1 MTCIKTLFV
10 AAAVAAV
17 SLTATAAT
25 ETLSVSVIGPGGHSN
40 GSYGQT
46 NALHAAARGIL
57 NIEKAVP
64 TAVISGFNGGAT
76 VNAIAADARFDVVL
90 TGDKAALA
98 EQKKLVHKAVADGCA
113 AENAFRN
120 VKAGDTRS
128 GAPAD
133 IRFTVK

>member
-1 MTCIKTLFV
+1 M
-10 AAAVAAV
+10 

-46 NALHAAARGIL
+46 NALHAPARGIL
-57 NIEKAVP
+57 NIEKVP
-64 TAVISGFNGGAT
+64 TAVISVFNGGAT
-76 VNAIAADARFDVVL
+76 VNAIEADARFDVVL

-98 EQKKLVHKAVADGCA
+98 EQKKLVHKAVADGGA

-120 VKAGDTRS
+120 VKAGDKTRS

-133 IRFTVK
+133 IRFTAK

>member
-1 MTCIKTLFV
+1 M
-10 AAAVAAV
+10 
-17 SLTATAAT
+17 
-25 ETLSVSVIGPGGHSN
+25 IGPGGHSN

-46 NALHAAARGIL
+46 NALHAPARGIL

-76 VNAIAADARFDVVL
+76 VNAIEADARFDVVL

-98 EQKKLVHKAVADGCA
+98 EQKKLVHKAVADGGA

-120 VKAGDTRS
+120 VKAGAKTRS

>member
-1 MTCIKTLFV
+1 MKTLFA

-46 NALHAAARGIL
+46 NALHAPARGIL

-76 VNAIAADARFDVVL
+76 VNAIEADARFDVVL
-90 TGDKAALA
+90 TGALR
-98 EQKKLVHKAVADGCA
+98 KTPSV
-113 AENAFRN
+113 
-120 VKAGDTRS
+120 T
-128 GAPAD
+128 
-133 IRFTVK
+133 

>member
-1 MTCIKTLFV
+1 M
-10 AAAVAAV
+10 

-46 NALHAAARGIL
+46 NALHAVARGIL

-76 VNAIAADARFDVVL
+76 VNNIAADARFDVVL

-98 EQKKLVHKAVADGCA
+98 EQKKLVHKAVAVGCA
-113 AENAFRN
+113 VENAFRK
-120 VKAGDTRS
+120 VKAGDKTRS
-128 GAPAD
+128 SAPAD
-133 IRFTVK
+133 IRFTAK

>member
-1 MTCIKTLFV
+1 MKTLFA

-46 NALHAAARGIL
+46 NALHAPARGIL

-76 VNAIAADARFDVVL
+76 VNAIEADARFDVVL
-90 TGDKAALA
+90 TGNKAALA
-98 EQKKLVHKAVADGCA
+98 EQKKLVHKAVADGGA

-120 VKAGDTRS
+120 VKAGDKTRS

-133 IRFTVK
+133 IRFTAK

>member
-1 MTCIKTLFV
+1 M
-10 AAAVAAV
+10 

-25 ETLSVSVIGPGGHSN
+25 ETLSVSVISPGGHS
-40 GSYGQT
+40 SYGQT
-46 NALHAAARGIL
+46 NALHAPARGIL

-76 VNAIAADARFDVVL
+76 VNAIEADARFDVVL

-120 VKAGDTRS
+120 VKAGDKTRS

>member
-1 MTCIKTLFV
+1 MKTLFA

-40 GSYGQT
+40 QT
-46 NALHAAARGIL
+46 NALHAPARGIL

-76 VNAIAADARFDVVL
+76 VNAIEAEARFDVVL

-98 EQKKLVHKAVADGCA
+98 EQKKLVHKAVADGGA

-120 VKAGDTRS
+120 VKAGDKTRS

-133 IRFTVK
+133 IRFTAK

>member
-1 MTCIKTLFV
+1 M
-10 AAAVAAV
+10 

-46 NALHAAARGIL
+46 NALHALARGIL

-76 VNAIAADARFDVVL
+76 VNAIEADARFDVVL
-90 TGDKAALA
+90 TGTRPHWPSKRSLFIRLSLTGALR
-98 EQKKLVHKAVADGCA
+98 KTPSV
-113 AENAFRN
+113 
-120 VKAGDTRS
+120 T
-128 GAPAD
+128 
-133 IRFTVK
+133 